1 MAIKFIASFLENEIC
16 CEPCGNEIY
25 FKIYELKFT
34 LDLIKLKSP
43 VGFVEL
49 KFVLI

>member
-1 MAIKFIASFLENEIC
+1 MEIKFNAIFLENEIC
-16 CEPCGNEIY
+16 SEPYGNEIY

-43 VGFVEL
+43 VRFFEL
-49 KFVLI
+49 KFIVI